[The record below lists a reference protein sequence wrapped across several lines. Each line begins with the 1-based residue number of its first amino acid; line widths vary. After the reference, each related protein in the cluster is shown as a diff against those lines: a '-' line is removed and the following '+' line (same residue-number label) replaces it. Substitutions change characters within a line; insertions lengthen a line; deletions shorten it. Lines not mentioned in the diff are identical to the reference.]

1 MAIAPAHKPDDN
13 SGSGAVS
20 GASAAR
26 AFSGTAAHDGDPTS
40 MAGQYPPGGWGN
52 EIFGGPLPEGTGA
65 PGTQGASYSGATDPT
80 TQPGQL
86 NEGISGLGPADTAD
100 TGAPG
105 TATQPPAAPGES
117 TGGTPISVTAPG
129 SYLSG
134 TYQSES
140 MSDDLSGPHD
150 STQANDQGY
159 ATGGPQLP
167 AISGNEPQAG
177 GTRYQPAGGHVM
189 RGGRMNGK

>member
-1 MAIAPAHKPDDN
+1 MMAIAPAHKPDDN

-20 GASAAR
+20 CASAAR

-86 NEGISGLGPADTAD
+86 NEGISG
-100 TGAPG
+100 
-105 TATQPPAAPGES
+105 
-117 TGGTPISVTAPG
+117 TAPG